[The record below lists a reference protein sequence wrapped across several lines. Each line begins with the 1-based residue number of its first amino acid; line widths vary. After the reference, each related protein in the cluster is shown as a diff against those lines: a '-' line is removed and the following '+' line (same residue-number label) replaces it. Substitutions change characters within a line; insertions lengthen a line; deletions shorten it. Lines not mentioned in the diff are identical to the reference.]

1 MYNNSLDNKSLSNNI
16 DIKTNNLIS
25 IKKNIEKMDVS
36 NHIELLY
43 LFSKDKNI
51 KFNENSNGT
60 FINLTDL
67 DDSVI
72 EKINNFINYINKQNN
87 EINDIE
93 IKKKYLENI
102 FFKQNKD

>member
-1 MYNNSLDNKSLSNNI
+1 MYNNSLDNKSLTNNI
-16 DIKTNNLIS
+16 DIKTNDLIS
-25 IKKNIEKMDVS
+25 IKKKIEKMNVS

-43 LFSKDKNI
+43 LFSKNKNI

-67 DDSVI
+67 DDAIIS
-72 EKINNFINYINKQNN
+72 KLHNFINYINKQNY
-87 EINDIE
+87 EIDDIE
-93 IKKKYLENI
+93 IKKKNLENV